1 MSKQKI
7 ISAAFGIALLLG
19 VTGCSNNEPTQSSAP
34 PPSMPPG
41 QSAMPGQTPTQPTTP
56 AKPINTEEVANKV
69 TKLIDEKFPGYWE
82 LEGKTLSKGNY
93 TENEKYG
100 IVDAVVKEFPGS
112 MVSIFVGQDRI
123 SSTVKGKDGKP
134 VSSGYSV
141 PEQVAQ
147 TQNSGKV
154 MAGTPSALGGA
165 TYQKIYIPLKNG
177 DATVAVITVSV
188 SQ

>member
-1 MSKQKI
+1 MNKQKI
-7 ISAAFGIALLLG
+7 ISAAFGIALLVG
-19 VTGCSNNEPTQSSAP
+19 VTGCSSNEPTQSSAP
-34 PPSMPPG
+34 TPTMPPG
-41 QSAMPGQTPTQPTTP
+41 QSAMPGQTPTQPATP
-56 AKPINTEEVANKV
+56 AKPINTQEVAEKV
-69 TKLIDEKFPGYWE
+69 TKVIDEKFPGDWKV
-82 LEGKTLSKGNY
+82 EGKTLSKGKY

-100 IVDAVVKEFPGS
+100 IADAVAKEFPDS

-147 TQNSGKV
+147 TQKSGKV
-154 MAGTPSALGGA
+154 MAGTPSDLGGSI
-165 TYQKIYIPLKNG
+165 YQKVYIPLKNG
-177 DATVAVITVSV
+177 ETTVAVITVSV